1 MPLFVLKER
10 YERIVVPFHAHR
22 RAQLIHVSRGTLTV
36 ATQNHQWTIPPQ
48 RGVWIAPGTEHRI
61 VSATPFTLTTCYV
74 EPQHFGMRQQ
84 GIVAVDALTH
94 ALLPEVA
101 GLGPDWKTPEA
112 RRLVAVLFDRLDALP
127 DPRTGLPISSGEPL
141 ARLAR
146 LLLNDPSI
154 QDPLSILAPRA
165 RSKRTHLLH
174 RHFLSEFGMSFG
186 AWRRQLR
193 LRDSARPAWV
203 QVSRSPRRHSM
214 SDTKM
219 YLRSSQRSAPN
230 LETHRA
236 RCLEINLRGL
246 KPWFLERHTRSSPQ
260 FNNNRFWKGVRNQ

>member
-10 YERIVVPFHAHR
+10 YERIDVPFHVHR

-74 EPQHFGMRQQ
+74 EPQHFGARQQ
-84 GIVAVDALTH
+84 GTVAVDALTH

-101 GLGPDWKTPEA
+101 GLGPDWKTPDA

-127 DPRTGLPISSGEPL
+127 DPRTGLPISSSEPL
-141 ARLAR
+141 ARLTKI
-146 LLLNDPSI
+146 LLNDPSI

-165 RSKRTHLLH
+165 GLSERTAA
-174 RHFLSEFGMSFG
+174 RHFLSELGMSFG
-186 AWRRQLR
+186 EWRCQLR
-193 LRDSARPAWV
+193 LQTALARLGAGIPVSETAFDVGYKDVSSFITAFRTEFGNSPGQMFRDKS
-203 QVSRSPRRHSM
+203 
-214 SDTKM
+214 
-219 YLRSSQRSAPN
+219 
-230 LETHRA
+230 
-236 RCLEINLRGL
+236 
-246 KPWFLERHTRSSPQ
+246 
-260 FNNNRFWKGVRNQ
+260 